1 MSRLYD
7 PRCLRRTKAEVHTE
21 RLEGGRWEPGAWQ
34 RGDGVIVEGHFI
46 WDASGRKERYFVLYV
61 KPRTIHR
68 RRFDPKGNEVEPNFS
83 ETRKVSTGFLPASYR
98 VEAKGPTDRLSLEEL
113 ECLAAVPELEKMTR
127 PYAPSQTVA
136 FWLPESEMLEL
147 EAGTTVRLRTLGDGP
162 FSHWPSWK
170 QGL

>member
-83 ETRKVSTGFLPASYR
+83 ETRKVSTGFLPASY
-98 VEAKGPTDRLSLEEL
+98 LSL
-113 ECLAAVPELEKMTR
+113 AK
-127 PYAPSQTVA
+127 
-136 FWLPESEMLEL
+136 L
-147 EAGTTVRLRTLGDGP
+147 EAGTLTKCNFSGDRQAGASWTESILACKDHREPFDAPREDGDGANGDE
-162 FSHWPSWK
+162 WED
-170 QGL
+170 